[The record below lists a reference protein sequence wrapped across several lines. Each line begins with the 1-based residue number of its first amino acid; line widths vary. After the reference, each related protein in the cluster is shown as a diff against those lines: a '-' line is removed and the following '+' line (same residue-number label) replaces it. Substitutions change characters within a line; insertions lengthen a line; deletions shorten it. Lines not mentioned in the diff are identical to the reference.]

1 MSTESIDDLSAAVE
15 FFEYTKAA
23 NPLSKGT
30 ITPVSFGELSGT
42 LHQTGPTRIIP
53 FDLSD
58 KLICPGP
65 AASPNLSANFLRIK
79 AHESLDTTVNA
90 TSELYYVI
98 RGSGTTTRL
107 GKSISWSAGDF
118 FVIPGG
124 QSCQHTASSDSA
136 LYWVND
142 QPLLTYLGVTA
153 TTERFKPTLYTA
165 AECKQKLKEVA
176 EDPKAADRNRV
187 SVLLASKDFPQTM
200 TITHVLWAMFGIL
213 PVGAIQLPH
222 RHNSVA
228 LDLILECEP
237 GCYTLVSKEIDSN
250 GVMINPVRQDWKPFS
265 AFVTPPYYWHAHY
278 NESGKPAHLIPVQD
292 AGLQTYMRT
301 LDIEFAHAP
310 KLASKKEAVSAF
322 V

>member
-1 MSTESIDDLSAAVE
+1 MSVEMDDLSKAVE

-23 NPLSKGT
+23 NPLGKGS
-30 ITPVSFGELSGT
+30 ITPVSYGELSGT

-53 FDLSD
+53 FDISD
-58 KLICPGP
+58 KLVCPGP
-65 AASPNLSANFLRIK
+65 AASPNLAANFLRIEDQK
-79 AHESLDTTVNA
+79 SLDTRVNA

-107 GKSISWSAGDF
+107 GRTISWKAGDF

-124 QSCQHTASSDSA
+124 QSCTHTASSDSA

-153 TTERFKPTLYTA
+153 TSERFKPTLYSA
-165 AECKQKLKEVA
+165 EECKRKLQEVS
-176 EDPKAADRNRV
+176 EDPKAVDRNRV

-213 PVGAIQLPH
+213 PVDAIQLPH

-228 LDLILECEP
+228 LDLILDCQP
-237 GCYTLVSKEIDSN
+237 GCYTLVSKEIDSD
-250 GVMINPVRQDWKPFS
+250 GVLIKPIRQDWKPYS
-265 AFVTPPYYWHAHY
+265 AFVTPPFYWHAHY

-310 KLASKKEAVSAF
+310 RLAAKKEAVSAF